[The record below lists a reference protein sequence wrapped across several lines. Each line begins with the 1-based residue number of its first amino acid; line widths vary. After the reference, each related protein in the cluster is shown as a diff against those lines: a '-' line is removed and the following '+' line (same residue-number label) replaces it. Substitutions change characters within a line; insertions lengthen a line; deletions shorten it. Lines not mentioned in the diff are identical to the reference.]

1 MSRRLVISI
10 DVEAQPFRAEKD
22 HVSRL
27 IWGNFDGR
35 ESGLA
40 EMMQIAQSFDAK
52 LTCFLDY
59 CETLVHGDAI
69 TEVGRRIVAQGHDLQ
84 LHTHPELLP
93 HSFWQDSALPPIER
107 WQDIRLASK
116 EQAQALIGQAVRA
129 HLSVGAALPCA
140 FRGPGYCF
148 NRQILDALNT
158 QSVTLNFSYNPS
170 RDTQPALFGIQKQ
183 FRWSNGVCEVPVSCV
198 SGFRNLARIVDF
210 NFNSSALS
218 THQRMLEFL
227 DRFFVQR
234 GEDAIAV
241 MVMHSWSFQY
251 PPENDHFPAP
261 HNALKEKFAQFLA
274 NLPHDVQIVTATEIA
289 QDFREGN
296 LQLSNMQPVSQVD
309 ATI

>member
-40 EMMQIAQSFDAK
+40 EMMRIAQNFNAK

-69 TEVGRRIVAQGHDLQ
+69 ADVGRRIVAQGHDLQ
-84 LHTHPELLP
+84 LHAHPELLP
-93 HSFWQDSALPPIER
+93 QSFWEDRALSPIER
-107 WQDIRLASK
+107 WQDMRIASK
-116 EQAQALIGQAVRA
+116 EQAEALVGHIVSA
-129 HLSVGAALPCA
+129 HSSVGATLPSA

-148 NRQILDALNT
+148 NRQILDALGA
-158 QSVTLNFSYNPS
+158 QHVALNFSYNPS
-170 RDTQPALFGIQKQ
+170 RDTQPALFGLQKQ
-183 FRWSNGVCEVPVSCV
+183 FTWSNGVCEVPVSCV
-198 SGFRNLARIVDF
+198 NGFRNLTRIDDF

-227 DRFFVQR
+227 DRFTEQL
-234 GEDAIAV
+234 GDDAIAV
-241 MVMHSWSFQY
+241 LVMHSWSFQY

-261 HNALKEKFAQFLA
+261 R
-274 NLPHDVQIVTATEIA
+274 DG
-289 QDFREGN
+289 RESTGR
-296 LQLSNMQPVSQVD
+296 P
-309 ATI
+309 